1 MGRRSTLPRIFTSGF
16 ESLYKLPTPSSTF
29 FINPKSTPK
38 TFSIPATPIPTNP
51 TQTHPNPNKPNPNP
65 NNPKPNNPN
74 STQQPH
80 PQSQQPQPQSQ
91 YLNQPQY
98 QPQYQYSQSQSQILP
113 QTRSQLQGPQSQPQT
128 KSPLFLQSQPVS
140 YTAVSQTPFP
150 LSQDK
155 VVQGN
160 QQEKADEELARK
172 LYEDEIRVLFFSSP
186 SPPLSSPFAL
196 HFLLCHVLLASPF
209 KILV

>member
-1 MGRRSTLPRIFTSGF
+1 MSRRTDIDMLFSMFPSLDRTVIEMVHENTRNSNFTIDVLLEISRDDHHKKNEVPSTGSSCPGQTDPRFSGFAHTQFPRISSEFDSFSNHHIYGNPSTNSRPGGVG
-16 ESLYKLPTPSSTF
+16 LPDGSSIYPS
-29 FINPKSTPK
+29 
-38 TFSIPATPIPTNP
+38 TNF
-51 TQTHPNPNKPNPNP
+51 
-65 NNPKPNNPN
+65 
-74 STQQPH
+74 
-80 PQSQQPQPQSQ
+80 
-91 YLNQPQY
+91 YL
-98 QPQYQYSQSQSQILP
+98 
-113 QTRSQLQGPQSQPQT
+113 GSQPQT